1 MKAIFV
7 TSLWLLLAG
16 AGTASAHEPSAE
28 GRYLGNEG
36 ILVTACG
43 SKILF
48 DAFYEDSYG
57 QYLLVPDRIR
67 AGLMAGEPP
76 YDDVDAL
83 FVSHVHGDHFSPAPT
98 LAYLRAQPDVRLFGT
113 SQVVAALETATAGQ
127 EPELMARVTAI
138 DAAPGDAAQTATLAG
153 LFVDVVAIPHAGG
166 ARMAD
171 IENLA
176 FRVTLS
182 DSLTVLHLGD
192 AVADTQLFA
201 ARQPHWDARAVHV
214 AFPPYWFFLQEEGR
228 RVLQTHIRADKSVG
242 VHVPAAARGQGDAW
256 REEVDGD
263 LFTDPGETREVSALF
278 GGVCPD

>member
-7 TSLWLLLAG
+7 TALWLLLAG

-36 ILVTACG
+36 SLVSACG

-57 QYLLVPDRIR
+57 QYLLVPDGIR

-83 FVSHVHGDHFSPAPT
+83 FVSHVHGDHFSPEPT

-113 SQVVAALETATAGQ
+113 SQVVAALETATAGK
-127 EPELMARVTAI
+127 EPGLMARVTAI
-138 DAAPGDAAQTATLAG
+138 DTVPGAAAHAAELG
-153 LFVDVVAIPHAGG
+153 GVSFDVIAIPHAGG

-176 FRVTLS
+176 FRVTLGG
-182 DSLTVLHLGD
+182 SLTILHLGD
-192 AVADTQLFA
+192 ATADSQTFA

-214 AFPPYWFFLQEEGR
+214 AFVPFWFFLDEEGR
-228 RVLQTHIRADKSVG
+228 RALEDHVRAGHAVG
-242 VHVPAAARGQGDAW
+242 IHVPGEARGQGDAW
-256 REEVDGD
+256 RERMGGD
-263 LFTDPGETREVSALF
+263 AFTDPGETRELAALF
-278 GGVCPD
+278 GGACTD